1 MDSCIFD
8 KNKKCNTCGNC
19 DICDLN
25 SNKICDN
32 CGKCLELEGVDIK
45 AINIE
50 DIAKKVEE
58 NEIIL
63 EDSLDV
69 KINLEEDSSLSEE
82 IDIEKIKEEFNLE
95 DEGEFED
102 AWEHIEYIDDIQ
114 NILLDKDAIGKYS
127 TEEFPG
133 LIRLNREALERE
145 ME

>member
-1 MDSCIFD
+1 MDICIFD
-8 KNKKCNTCGNC
+8 KNKQCNTCGNC

-58 NEIIL
+58 NEVIL
-63 EDSLDV
+63 EDSLEADM
-69 KINLEEDSSLSEE
+69 NSEE
-82 IDIEKIKEEFNLE
+82 QLDINEEIGIEKFKEEFNLE
-95 DEGEFED
+95 DEEEFED

-114 NILLDKDAIGKYS
+114 DILLDKDTIGKYS

>member
-1 MDSCIFD
+1 MDICIFD

-69 KINLEEDSSLSEE
+69 EANLEQDLNLTEE
-82 IDIEKIKEEFNLE
+82 IEKNNEDFNLE
-95 DEGEFED
+95 SEEVFED

-114 NILLDKDAIGKYS
+114 DILLDKDAIGKYS

>member
-1 MDSCIFD
+1 MNICIFE
-8 KNKKCNTCGNC
+8 KNKKCDKCGKC

-63 EDSLDV
+63 EDSLGLEV
-69 KINLEEDSSLSEE
+69 NLEQGLKASEE
-82 IDIEKIKEEFNLE
+82 IDIEKIKGEFNIE
-95 DEGEFED
+95 EEEEFED
-102 AWEHIEYIDDIQ
+102 AWEHLEYIDDIQ
-114 NILLDKDAIGKYS
+114 DIILDKEAIEKYS

-133 LIRLNREALERE
+133 LIRLNIEVLERE